1 MLLFPQVQKKAQE
14 ELDEVVGSDRLPTFE
29 DKDAL
34 VYVTAT
40 VMEALRWHLVTPLGV
55 PHCTVI
61 DDEFHGYLI
70 PAGTTVIYNSW
81 YVSIILNYIRGLTKL
96 LDTL

>member
-1 MLLFPQVQKKAQE
+1 MRKAQE
-14 ELDEVVGSDRLPTFE
+14 ELDEVVGPDRLPTFE

-40 VMEALRWHLVTPLGV
+40 VIEALRWHLVTPLGV
-55 PHCTVI
+55 PHRTVV

-81 YVSIILNYIRGLTKL
+81 YVSDMLNYTGELMKL